1 MSDTRFSNRP
11 VDRKLCSECKKILK
25 NNDITSLKEFR
36 KWALKNHPDKGG
48 DEETFGIVSG
58 CNDEY
63 FGTNKR
69 CDMDMNY
76 SGYGYKREKPKKSRK
91 SPREKPKKSKKPPA
105 PKEPKPCNSDQIRN
119 PKTGRCVLK
128 RSPLGKKIMKE
139 MGGSSRRASSRRAS
153 SRRASSRRASSR
165 RASSRRASSRRASSA
180 KKGRKACNSDQIRNP
195 KTGRCVLKRSPLGK
209 KIMKEKKGSRRAS
222 SRRASSRRA
231 SSRRASSRRAS
242 SVKKGKKP
250 CNSDQ
255 IRNPKTGRCVLK
267 RTPLGKKI
275 MKEKKGSSRRSSRRA

>member
-1 MSDTRFSNRP
+1 MSETRFSNRQ
-11 VDRKLCSECKKILK
+11 VDRKLCKECKKILK
-25 NNDITSLKEFR
+25 NNDITNLKDFR

-48 DEETFGIVSG
+48 DSEIFGIVSG

-76 SGYGYKREKPKKSRK
+76 SGYGYSKKPKKSRK
-91 SPREKPKKSKKPPA
+91 PRKSTKPPS
-105 PKEPKPCNSDQIRN
+105 KEQKPCNSDQIRN

-139 MGGSSRRASSRRAS
+139 MGGGSSRRAS

-195 KTGRCVLKRSPLGK
+195 KTGRCVLKRSPLGQ
-209 KIMKEKKGSRRAS
+209 KIMKEKKGSRKSSSRRRSYGTSHRAS
-222 SRRASSRRA
+222 SPSFKC
-231 SSRRASSRRAS
+231 
-242 SVKKGKKP
+242 KK
-250 CNSDQ
+250 NQ
-255 IRNPKTGRCVLK
+255 ILNPKTGRCVLK
-267 RTPLGKKI
+267 SGKI
-275 MKEKKGSSRRSSRRA
+275 GQEILNKKKNK

>member
-1 MSDTRFSNRP
+1 MSETRFSNRQ
-11 VDRKLCSECKKILK
+11 VDRKLCKECKKILK
-25 NNDITSLKEFR
+25 NNDITNLKDFR

-48 DEETFGIVSG
+48 DSEIFGIVSG

-69 CDMDMNY
+69 CDMDVNY
-76 SGYGYKREKPKKSRK
+76 SGYGYSKNRKKPRKPRK
-91 SPREKPKKSKKPPA
+91 SAKPPS
-105 PKEPKPCNSDQIRN
+105 KEQKPCNSDQIRN

-139 MGGSSRRASSRRAS
+139 MGGGS

-180 KKGRKACNSDQIRNP
+180 KKGKKPCNSDQIRNP

-209 KIMKEKKGSRRAS
+209 KIMKEKKGSRKSSRRSS
-222 SRRASSRRA
+222 SRRASSA
-231 SSRRASSRRAS
+231 
-242 SVKKGKKP
+242 KKGKKP

-267 RTPLGKKI
+267 RTPLGQKI
-275 MKEKKGSSRRSSRRA
+275 MKEKKGSSRASSRRASSRRASSRRASSRRA